1 MCERRFIDG
10 NETLYTPLPVE
21 ELECRDG
28 KSTRFYHRITIP
40 CPTKTHQIRIRVDE
54 TDEDRQVDPKTK
66 KQRFN
71 RTEHLRQVPP
81 STPAGR
87 RLKGFRQD
95 SESIHSRFDQAY
107 PHERVP
113 AYGARG
119 ALLIYLGYAWL
130 NNSITRALNALHS

>member
-1 MCERRFIDG
+1 VCERRITDDG
-10 NETLYTPLPVE
+10 NTHYTPLPVE
-21 ELECRDG
+21 ELECREG
-28 KSTRFYHRITIP
+28 KSTRFYHRITIA
-40 CPTKTHQIRIRVDE
+40 CPVKTHMLRIRVDE
-54 TDEDRQVDPKTK
+54 TDEDRQIDPKTK
-66 KQRFN
+66 KRRFN

-81 STPAGR
+81 GTPAAR

-119 ALLIYLGYAWL
+119 ALLIYIGYAWV
-130 NNSITRALNALHS
+130 NNSITRALNAIRS